1 MKKTYITLLLVVAVF
16 WAKAQDH
23 RQGDQEVK
31 SEWELKP
38 MAINSI
44 ADEFSGKVF
53 NGDLY
58 FVSNREASNL
68 DKRNTD
74 SFDLFINR
82 EGDSLPDLFSTRI
95 NTHKDEGAFSIYD
108 HGNQIIFSRNES
120 AAGNK
125 NKTKLYH
132 AERDL
137 KKGKWR
143 KAKVLN
149 LGEDRFTYA
158 HPVVSEDGSKLYF
171 SSNMTGT
178 VGGADIFLSEWRD
191 GSWSTPVHLSEEIN
205 TKGNEF
211 ASYCND
217 AGELYFSS
225 NGLNIKTDHDIYKAI
240 PSESQYT
247 VTKLSGPVNSQ
258 YDDFGITFSGNRTF
272 FASNRMGGKGGFD
285 LYELIEREIA
295 VVEVSKPEILEEVFV
310 VEEKQIEK
318 ESINIIKFNSGV
330 EENSISWIFKKDGEL
345 IKENLDGSK
354 QQFSSNRYAV
364 EEVYLLS
371 PVYFGLNEYR
381 LTSIEKEH
389 ITQLVDLL
397 KNHPGLT
404 VKLRGYT
411 DGTGSEFTN
420 EKLRKQ
426 RAESVR
432 NYLIQSGIASER
444 IVCSNNQTE
453 VSTEKGEDWKQ
464 RRTDF
469 SFE

>member
-1 MKKTYITLLLVVAVF
+1 MKKTYITLLLAVMVF
-16 WAKAQDH
+16 WVKAQER
-23 RQGDQEVK
+23 RQGHQEVK
-31 SEWELKP
+31 TEWELKP

-58 FVSNREASNL
+58 YVSNREASSL

-82 EGDSLPDLFSTRI
+82 EGDSLSDLFSTRI

-120 AAGNK
+120 STGRE

-132 AERDL
+132 AERDS

-143 KAKVLN
+143 KARVLN

-158 HPVVSEDGSKLYF
+158 HPVVSEDGRKLYF

-191 GSWSTPVHLSEEIN
+191 GSWNTPVHLPEEIN
-205 TKGNEF
+205 SKGNEF
-211 ASYCND
+211 PSYCND

-225 NGLNIKTDHDIYKAI
+225 NGLNVKTDHDIYKAI
-240 PSESQYT
+240 PSGGQYT
-247 VTKLSGPVNSQ
+247 VSKLSGPVNSQ
-258 YDDFGITFSGNRTF
+258 YDDFGITFFGNRTF

-285 LYELIEREIA
+285 LYELIEKKAAIA
-295 VVEVSKPEILEEVFV
+295 EVNSPDIEEETL
-310 VEEKQIEK
+310 VEEDKPVEK

-330 EENSISWIFKKDGEL
+330 EENSISWILKKDGEL
-345 IKENLDGSK
+345 IKENLDGLQ
-354 QQFSSNRYAV
+354 QQFSRDQYAV
-364 EEVYLLS
+364 EEVYLLR

-381 LTSIEKEH
+381 LTSIEKER
-389 ITQLVDLL
+389 IVQLVDLL

-411 DGTGSEFTN
+411 DGTGSESTN
-420 EKLRKQ
+420 EQLRKQ

-432 NYLIQSGIASER
+432 HYLMQAGIASER
-444 IVCSNNQTE
+444 IVCSNNLTE
-453 VSTEKGEDWKQ
+453 VSKEKVEDWKQ